1 MTFLLLWMQSIHL
14 ILVEVYVISVF
25 IYLEMGAI
33 YLFLYKTPIL
43 NSDLVWLLFRFF
55 RGLFVLMIFKLIVGE
70 VIEVIIEHSL
80 TEKIRG
86 WQLANDSQLKWDFL
100 LWNVN
105 FNGMECGASS
115 S

>member
-14 ILVEVYVISVF
+14 RLVEVYVIFVF

-33 YLFLYKTPIL
+33 YLFLNKTPIL

-55 RGLFVLMIFKLIVGE
+55 WGLFVLMIFKLIVGE

-86 WQLANDSQLKWDFL
+86 WQLANGSQLKWDFL

-105 FNGMECGASS
+105 FNRMECGASS